1 MVVKARSSIVAARID
16 PKASPLALLRRQVA
30 SPGVQATRS
39 RSQPV
44 YPRLASESAT
54 PAPSPSR
61 EVCASQYEW
70 DERWDGLS

>member
-16 PKASPLALLRRQVA
+16 PQASPLAELLGQIP

-54 PAPSPSR
+54 PAPSLSR
-61 EVCASQYEW
+61 EVSASQYEW